1 METQSIEGQAAS
13 WVGQAFD
20 TYADRCETTLLHVF
34 NRSGSEAVE
43 LRAWLYGASPQEDLV
58 ARADTMHDAPLYT
71 VGTYLG
77 LEPEALDTPQLLKS
91 YEALEASQGWSAVA
105 R

>member
-1 METQSIEGQAAS
+1 MEGQVAS

-20 TYADRCETTLLHVF
+20 AYADRCETTLLQVF

-43 LRAWLYGASPQEDLV
+43 LRAWLYGVSPQDDLV
-58 ARADTMHDAPLYT
+58 ARADTMHDEPLYT
-71 VGTYLG
+71 VGMYLG
-77 LEPEALDTPQLLKS
+77 SEPEALDTPQILKT